1 MSNKTTTPTTA
12 KKQGRAFSAMPN
24 TLNTKRRY
32 HPTELEWNGQYWE
45 PRLSLSWLDQLITSV
60 PYLGSA
66 LQVKRNYLLR
76 CCKLKN
82 PSVLNRQTL
91 RKYIEDVLSFG
102 NGYLEP
108 EYNPRGKIV
117 HLNHRISMWIRKGVG
132 NEYWLTDTQY
142 QQPAQKFNTE
152 LWMYADYDR
161 RHEIYGLPSYVSAL
175 HSALLNQAATVF
187 RVEFSENKGLVRF
200 ILHVTADLDEAVM
213 DSIEEKFKSTRGFS
227 IEDMLIHDP
236 EGKPDGIKLIPIMG
250 DIAKDDFLNVSKV
263 SKQSICV
270 ATRVPLQLLAE
281 TPENAG
287 GFGNV
292 MQAAQ
297 AFVEGEIAPLYQ
309 LIIEP
314 ITDAFGDVVEYE
326 PIQYGNTSQWSDRAH
341 NPTPD
346 AK

>member
-1 MSNKTTTPTTA
+1 MNNLLPPELVSP
-12 KKQGRAFSAMPN
+12 KKGRAFSVTPSR
-24 TLNTKRRY
+24 LNNRRY
-32 HPTELEWNGQYWE
+32 HPTELGWNGQYFE
-45 PRLSLSWLDQLITSV
+45 PRISLHWLDQLITSV

-82 PSVLNRQTL
+82 PKILNRTTL

-108 EYNPRGKIV
+108 LHNLRGK
-117 HLNHRISMWIRKGVG
+117 LSGFNHHMSMWTRNDNDG
-132 NEYWLTDTQY
+132 NHWWIDSTY
-142 QQPAQKFNTE
+142 QHAPAQFISE
-152 LWMYADYDR
+152 LWQYSDYDR
-161 RHEIYGLPSYVSAL
+161 RQEIYGLPSYISAL

-236 EGKPDGIKLIPIMG
+236 EGEPDGIKLIPIMG

-309 LIIEP
+309 LIVEP
-314 ITDAFGDVVEYE
+314 ITEEFGSLVEYD
-326 PIQYGNTSQWSDRAH
+326 PIQFSNTSTAH
-341 NPTPD
+341 NPTP
-346 AK
+346 AVK

>member
-1 MSNKTTTPTTA
+1 MTTDITHLPTELVTTA
-12 KKQGRAFSAMPN
+12 PKKGRAFSVSSN
-24 TLNTKRRY
+24 RLNNKRRY
-32 HPTELEWNGQYWE
+32 HPTDLGWNGQYWE
-45 PRLSLSWLDQLITSV
+45 PRISPHWLDQLITSV

-82 PSVLNRQTL
+82 PAILNRNTL
-91 RKYIEDVLSFG
+91 RKYVEDVLSFG

-108 EYNPRGKIV
+108 EYRPGGKV
-117 HLNHRISMWIRKGVG
+117 LKLTHQMSMWTRKGE
-132 NEYWLTDTQY
+132 NEYWWTDNLY
-142 QQPAQKFNTE
+142 NQPAQKFDTE
-152 LWMYADYDR
+152 LWQYADYDR
-161 RHEIYGLPSYVSAL
+161 RQEIYGLPSYVSAL

-200 ILHVTADLDEAVM
+200 ILHITADLEEEVM

-236 EGKPDGIKLIPIMG
+236 EGKPDGVKLIPIMG
-250 DIAKDDFLNVSKV
+250 DISKDDFLNVSKV

-297 AFVEGEIAPLYQ
+297 AFIEGEIAPLYQ

-314 ITDAFGDVVEYE
+314 ITEEFGNLVEYA
-326 PIQYGNTSQWSDRAH
+326 PLSFSTAPNAH
-341 NPTPD
+341 NPTP
-346 AK
+346 AEK

>member
-1 MSNKTTTPTTA
+1 MQNVIPTELVSNAP
-12 KKQGRAFSAMPN
+12 KKGRAFSVTPSRIN
-24 TLNTKRRY
+24 NKRRY
-32 HPTELEWNGQYWE
+32 HPTELGWNGQYFE
-45 PRLSLSWLDQLITSV
+45 PRISLHWLDQLITSV

-82 PSVLNRQTL
+82 TKILNRTTL

-102 NGYLEP
+102 HGYLEP
-108 EYNPRGKIV
+108 EYIRGGKV
-117 HLNHRISMWIRKGVG
+117 LSLNHQMSMWTRNGESGEHWWID
-132 NEYWLTDTQY
+132 NLYNQT
-142 QQPAQKFNTE
+142 PQKFTTE
-152 LWMYADYDR
+152 LWQYADYDR
-161 RHEIYGLPSYVSAL
+161 RQDIYGLPSYVSAL

-314 ITDAFGDVVEYE
+314 ITEEFGNLVEYD
-326 PIQYGNTSQWSDRAH
+326 PIQFSNTAVAH
-341 NPTPD
+341 NPTP
-346 AK
+346 AVK

>member
-1 MSNKTTTPTTA
+1 MTEIMSTPTDLVA
-12 KKQGRAFSAMPN
+12 APKKGRAFSVTPN
-24 TLNTKRRY
+24 RLNNKRRY
-32 HPTELEWNGQYWE
+32 HPTDLGWNGQYWE
-45 PRLSLSWLDQLITSV
+45 PRISLNWIDQLITSV

-76 CCKLKN
+76 CCKLKK
-82 PSVLNRQTL
+82 PKTLNRITL

-108 EYNPRGKIV
+108 EYMPGGKLLN
-117 HLNHRISMWIRKGVG
+117 LNHQMSMWTRNGDDGEHWWTDNLYNQPPQKF
-132 NEYWLTDTQY
+132 DTQ
-142 QQPAQKFNTE
+142 
-152 LWMYADYDR
+152 LWQYADYDR
-161 RHEIYGLPSYVSAL
+161 RQEIYGLPSYVSAL
-175 HSALLNQAATVF
+175 HSALLNQAATIF

-200 ILHVTADLDEAVM
+200 ILHITADLEESVM

-236 EGKPDGIKLIPIMG
+236 EGKADGVKLIPIMG
-250 DIAKDDFLNVSKV
+250 DISKDDFLNVSKV

-281 TPENAG
+281 APENAA

-297 AFVEGEIAPLYQ
+297 AFVEGEIAPLHQ

-314 ITDAFGDVVEYE
+314 INDEFGDLIEYE
-326 PIQYGNTSQWSDRAH
+326 PISFTTSPIAH
-341 NPTPD
+341 NPTP
-346 AK
+346 ALK